1 MSIFTGHW
9 RRGES
14 KGFGDDRPSD
24 AYIEWLNS
32 SPSPG
37 EVLVDTGLSS
47 AVDCRKLRQPL
58 RTDKG
63 ELDREIARMALAV
76 EHMRELFESG
86 DPEAEAERVNNLVA
100 VALVSVGLDPERFG
114 VSLPQ
119 TAQNSPGIDPSV
131 EGSQNP

>member
-14 KGFGDDRPSD
+14 KGFGHDEPSD
-24 AYIEWLNS
+24 EHIEWLNS

-37 EVLVDTGLSS
+37 EVLVDTGLAS
-47 AVDCRKLRQPL
+47 AVDCRKLREPL

-76 EHMRELFESG
+76 ERTRKLFESG
-86 DPEAEAERVNNLVA
+86 GLEAEAERVNNLVA
-100 VALVSVGLDPERFG
+100 VALKSVGLDPERFG

-119 TAQNSPGIDPSV
+119 ATQNSPGISPSV
-131 EGSQNP
+131 EDS